1 MREPYQ
7 QRASSVTIAQ
17 VSRSVLVLLLTG
29 CLNNEDIPA
38 PAITTISPAHGAP
51 GIIVSISG
59 DHFCQQ
65 PESEESDP
73 LACLNVGS
81 VEFGLVPAT
90 IASYAEHSITCEVPA
105 IASGKVDVSLAV
117 HARRSSSITFVVEG
131 P

>member
-1 MREPYQ
+1 M
-7 QRASSVTIAQ
+7 
-17 VSRSVLVLLLTG
+17 LLLTG
-29 CLNNEDIPA
+29 CLSNEDIPA

-105 IASGKVDVSLAV
+105 IAAGKVDVSLAV
-117 HARRSSSITFVVEG
+117 HARRSSSITFVVER